1 MKKIVGIIIVAIIVV
16 GGVFAFMQINNKTIN
31 GDTNSNK
38 VTSNSTN
45 TTNTNNEDSKNTNAN
60 VNNTNKS
67 IKYEFKSTD
76 ETAVLKVYELTDK
89 NLSFE
94 YNSGFDF
101 SKSTID
107 RNITG
112 TATTNTEKLYE
123 YEENVSGHQYKIVF
137 EFNDDKDK
145 VTVYEYDDDNELSQ
159 INLWNNSTTN

>member
-16 GGVFAFMQINNKTIN
+16 GGVFAFIQINNKTIN
-31 GDTNSNK
+31 EDTNSNK
-38 VTSNSTN
+38 LTSNSTN
-45 TTNTNNEDSKNTNAN
+45 TTNTNNEDSKNTNA
-60 VNNTNKS
+60 NNTNKS

-101 SKSTID
+101 SKNTID
-107 RNITG
+107 RNVTG
-112 TATTNTEKLYE
+112 TATTNAEKLYE

-145 VTVYEYDDDNELSQ
+145 VTVYEYDDDNKLSQ